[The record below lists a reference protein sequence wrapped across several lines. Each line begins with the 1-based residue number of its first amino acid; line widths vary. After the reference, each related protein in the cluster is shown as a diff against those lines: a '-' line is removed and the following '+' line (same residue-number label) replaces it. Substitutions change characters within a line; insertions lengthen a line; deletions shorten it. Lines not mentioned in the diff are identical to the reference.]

1 MIRLERIEIRG
12 VSSVGAFSGAL
23 DLTPGLQV
31 ISARN
36 SYGKSLVATAIV
48 WCFGAEPMLGQGDDP
63 ACFPLAVR
71 EEITL
76 NNATARVLSSE
87 CSVHVVHADGR
98 RLRLCREIRGNVKV
112 IYVEELGVDGEV
124 RKSKLNASR
133 ETMKDQYGGF
143 QRFFVEWMGWPREPV
158 STFGGAEAEV
168 YVENLMPL
176 FFIEQHDGWVDLQ
189 ARQVTR
195 YRQQQIAQVVFEYLL
210 GAIDAV
216 RTRVAGQLAAARDMA
231 LRERARGISE
241 RVQILFQ
248 RNGWNVE
255 WSGNGSVRRVLTRW
269 SNGTIKQALLR
280 DADVDLAKE
289 RSRLT
294 ELATRQRNILTTDPV
309 DVTNAA
315 VPIGASQRFI
325 ELKERRHRLNADL
338 ASLRVQHREAEALK
352 VSLEHRMQTATDV
365 LRLKETGIGRFDV
378 VECPTCHRDVAPES
392 FALTQQSTELVE
404 AHIEALKKDR
414 EFVNNN
420 IEALDGRLRAA
431 TSEVLRH
438 GEELRQAERT
448 LKAVNA
454 ATSTTRE
461 QLVQAAANLAT
472 TERGLDRLS
481 QAVDELA
488 ALQAE
493 VDDWRTRAGA
503 ALETDGGTSDLER
516 RVQLFRAALGRY
528 LVGLG
533 HSAIGAKNVDEVH
546 LGDDYMPYVGRR
558 QLRSLGS
565 ASDRPRMV
573 AAYTLALAATSV
585 AVEGLHP
592 GVVVLDEPLQQNP
605 DESHRSL
612 FAECLKRKDLV
623 QASDFQTIIFTSLRA
638 SEVEDLRAH
647 GTTVVSPVGERFL
660 EPEVSAW
667 E

>member
-1 MIRLERIEIRG
+1 
-12 VSSVGAFSGAL
+12 
-23 DLTPGLQV
+23 
-31 ISARN
+31 
-36 SYGKSLVATAIV
+36 
-48 WCFGAEPMLGQGDDP
+48 MLGQGDDP

-573 AAYTLALAATSV
+573 AAYTLALAR
-585 AVEGLHP
+585 P
-592 GVVVLDEPLQQNP
+592 QWQ
-605 DESHRSL
+605 
-612 FAECLKRKDLV
+612 
-623 QASDFQTIIFTSLRA
+623 
-638 SEVEDLRAH
+638 
-647 GTTVVSPVGERFL
+647 
-660 EPEVSAW
+660 
-667 E
+667 